1 MSALRKAKWSFTSP
15 KDRHFLCIS
24 HRWLHVETQLLELP
38 PRDACLLEN
47 GKTIS
52 DWAVH
57 HRKEPGSTG
66 LKQVLDPGQ
75 QSLILYQEPLMLP
88 GLSCNSGAVFLSFSL
103 SFFPLNRCMLS
114 KHSFVS
120 VFHPPALP
128 PGTDRSWILS
138 KVAAGVT
145 ACLLHTQERGF

>member
-1 MSALRKAKWSFTSP
+1 MSALRKAKWSYTSP

-24 HRWLHVETQLLELP
+24 HHWLHVETQLLELP

-47 GKTIS
+47 GKAIS

-57 HRKEPGSTG
+57 HKKEPGSTG

-103 SFFPLNRCMLS
+103 SFFPLIDVC
-114 KHSFVS
+114 
-120 VFHPPALP
+120 
-128 PGTDRSWILS
+128 
-138 KVAAGVT
+138 
-145 ACLLHTQERGF
+145 